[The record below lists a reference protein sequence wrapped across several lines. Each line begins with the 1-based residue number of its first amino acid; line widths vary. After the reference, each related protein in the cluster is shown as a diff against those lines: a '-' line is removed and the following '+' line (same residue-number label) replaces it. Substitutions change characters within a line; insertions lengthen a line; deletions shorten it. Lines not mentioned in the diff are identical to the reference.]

1 MGRKAAISPLAL
13 TLLAAM
19 TPPHYDVRIID
30 EQIEPIPTDAKPDL
44 VGITALTNTSARAY
58 ELADHFRGRGVPVAV
73 GGPHV
78 TFSVDEALE
87 HADAVVAG
95 EAEGVWPRCLED
107 FEAGRLGG
115 VYRHEG
121 PVEFRTS
128 VPPRW
133 DLVDTRKV
141 LAMPVQA
148 SRGCPYLCEFC
159 IVTQMFGHKMRY
171 RDVDDVIAEIESLP
185 VKEVLFVDDNL
196 TMNRGF
202 ATELT
207 ARLAEMEVSWSCQA
221 SIDVGKDTK
230 LLEKMAEAGCE
241 QVIIGFESLNPAS
254 LQSMRKAHNRVEE
267 FQAAIDNIHAAG
279 LMVFASFVV
288 GFDEDTLDE
297 FARIHEFAQRAPLPY
312 VMLNPLAATPGTA
325 LYDRVVEEGRWRGW
339 HLGERTG
346 VHPRMEFGHF
356 TQAELF
362 TTLVKA
368 VHRLYSWEA
377 IYERT
382 VPLLARGTFQR
393 DRRSD
398 DLGVGFKFKMFSR
411 VVGSYMFSRDPFKR
425 RMGREVLD
433 MGRKG
438 VVSMARAVSILV
450 GMEAYHRH
458 LDELRVYEQ
467 EFARADT
474 SDQDDP

>member
-1 MGRKAAISPLAL
+1 MGRKTSVSPLAL

-19 TPPHYDVRIID
+19 TPPHYDVHIVD
-30 EQIEPIPTDAKPDL
+30 EQIEPIPADAKPDL
-44 VGITALTNTSARAY
+44 VGITALTNTSGRAY
-58 ELADHFRGRGVPVAV
+58 DLADRFRAQGVPVVV

-115 VYRHEG
+115 VYRPEG

-128 VPPRW
+128 PPPRW
-133 DLVDTRKV
+133 DLVDTRQV

-148 SRGCPYLCEFC
+148 SRGCPYRCEFC

-196 TMNRGF
+196 TMNRRF
-202 ATELT
+202 AAELME
-207 ARLAEMEVSWSCQA
+207 RLATMEVSWSCQA
-221 SIDVGKDTK
+221 SIDVGKDTQ
-230 LLEKMAEAGCE
+230 LLQQMADAGCE
-241 QVIIGFESLNPAS
+241 QIIIGFESLNPAS
-254 LQSMRKAHNRVEE
+254 LRSMRKAHNRVEE

-279 LMVFASFVV
+279 LLVFASFVV

-297 FARIHEFAQRAPLPY
+297 FTRIHEFARRAPLPY

-325 LYDRVVEEGRWRGW
+325 LYDRVAGEGRWLGW
-339 HLGERTG
+339 HVGERTG
-346 VHPRMEFGHF
+346 VHPRMEFCNF

-362 TTLVKA
+362 TALVQE
-368 VHRLYSWEA
+368 VQRLYSWEA

-398 DLGVGFKFKMFSR
+398 ELGVGFKAKMFTR
-411 VVGSYMFSRDPFKR
+411 VVGSFLFSRDPHKR
-425 RMGREVLD
+425 RMGIEVLD

-438 VVSMARAVSILV
+438 VVSMARAVSVLV
-450 GMEAYHRH
+450 GMEAYHQH
-458 LDELRVYEQ
+458 LEQLCVYEQ
-467 EFARADT
+467 EFVRAES
-474 SDQDDP
+474 SDSAGS